1 MVIGDGPDMT
11 KFGSERDTWHALQGA
26 CCAMR
31 GRSRTRA
38 WHRRTLV
45 RTRAKGAARI
55 RGGRAGCGRSRQR
68 RCRPRQ
74 RHWSSAG
81 GWRTWCLVVSRRV
94 ECGCSQGGCRC
105 RVKREPHPRARARRT
120 GGTLTLQP
128 SDGPPS
134 LPVSPFHAPLQTSP
148 HRSAVIPQD
157 SFFLAKAPGTPA
169 RRDPPT
175 ARRRRSFVFFLSSS
189 PPMPFLGPA
198 AQPSMH
204 VDESTAPQI
213 DASTDSPPSR
223 NFNAP
228 ARAPQQLQP
237 SLHNQLEQRRRLR
250 DLSVDPDDED
260 AQARAHR
267 IRVKNR
273 RKRYLD
279 THPEYFSSGLELAD
293 PLLYDR
299 LVRRFQTPA
308 EREAEGRAKGY
319 SGVLE
324 ADLLRSEAKLQ
335 ALHSPES
342 SSIAVRRGPNG
353 EILAVDEDSDDE
365 VKTKEEG
372 LARWRDDMGQRFL
385 RGEDRDFR
393 YEEVDE
399 SEEWDDVQEEERE
412 AQDKYFDDEDPSW
425 IHSGQGTPKITGETG
440 VQDF

>member
-1 MVIGDGPDMT
+1 MP
-11 KFGSERDTWHALQGA
+11 FP
-26 CCAMR
+26 
-31 GRSRTRA
+31 
-38 WHRRTLV
+38 
-45 RTRAKGAARI
+45 
-55 RGGRAGCGRSRQR
+55 
-68 RCRPRQ
+68 RPR
-74 RHWSSAG
+74 R
-81 GWRTWCLVVSRRV
+81 
-94 ECGCSQGGCRC
+94 
-105 RVKREPHPRARARRT
+105 P
-120 GGTLTLQP
+120 
-128 SDGPPS
+128 
-134 LPVSPFHAPLQTSP
+134 APACTS
-148 HRSAVIPQD
+148 
-157 SFFLAKAPGTPA
+157 
-169 RRDPPT
+169 
-175 ARRRRSFVFFLSSS
+175 
-189 PPMPFLGPA
+189 
-198 AQPSMH
+198 
-204 VDESTAPQI
+204 DESTAPQI

-237 SLHNQLEQRRRLR
+237 SLHDQLEQRRRLR

-267 IRVKNR
+267 IR
-273 RKRYLD
+273 
-279 THPEYFSSGLELAD
+279 YFSSGLELAD

-324 ADLLRSEAKLQ
+324 ADLLR
-335 ALHSPES
+335 
-342 SSIAVRRGPNG
+342 
-353 EILAVDEDSDDE
+353 DSDDE

-425 IHSGQGTPKITGETG
+425 IHSGQGTPQDHRRDGRAGLLTIKSPSAFLLGTLLPPLTSSKPRRPTICPNQHAHTQTTETANG
-440 VQDF
+440 ATTVTVATHVGCERCRRPSFLKVKLFT

>member
-1 MVIGDGPDMT
+1 
-11 KFGSERDTWHALQGA
+11 
-26 CCAMR
+26 
-31 GRSRTRA
+31 
-38 WHRRTLV
+38 
-45 RTRAKGAARI
+45 
-55 RGGRAGCGRSRQR
+55 
-68 RCRPRQ
+68 
-74 RHWSSAG
+74 
-81 GWRTWCLVVSRRV
+81 
-94 ECGCSQGGCRC
+94 
-105 RVKREPHPRARARRT
+105 
-120 GGTLTLQP
+120 
-128 SDGPPS
+128 
-134 LPVSPFHAPLQTSP
+134 
-148 HRSAVIPQD
+148 
-157 SFFLAKAPGTPA
+157 
-169 RRDPPT
+169 
-175 ARRRRSFVFFLSSS
+175 
-189 PPMPFLGPA
+189 MPFLGPA

-204 VDESTAPQI
+204 VDESTAPQV